1 MASRADKFTQLEKK
15 QELFSDFLTDFARH
29 PITNA
34 LARTTNEDSIRQS
47 IRNLIMTNLGER
59 LFEPTVGSN
68 VLASLFEPNDTITA
82 ENIAF
87 HVNLTITQNE
97 PRANLLDVVVTPSPD
112 ENSFAVSV
120 VFSVLNNTTPIT
132 LNLILRRVR

>member
-15 QELFSDFLTDFARH
+15 QELFSDFLTNFDRH

-34 LARTTNEDSIRQS
+34 LAKTTNEDSIRQS
-47 IRNLIMTNLGER
+47 IRNLVMTNIGER
-59 LFEPTVGSN
+59 LFEPTVGSD
-68 VLASLFEPNDTITA
+68 VMRSLFEPNDVITA
-82 ENIAF
+82 ENISYY
-87 HVNLTITQNE
+87 VKMTISQHE
-97 PRANLLDVVVTPSPD
+97 PRANLIDVIVMPSPD
-112 ENSFAVSV
+112 ENSFFVSV